1 MIPKRRKLAAKY
13 FRTLLDNGIHKKH
26 AIAKTCEIYEI
37 CRATL
42 YVYCKK
48 YKVPTS

>member
-1 MIPKRRKLAAKY
+1 MIPKMKRIAAKY
-13 FRTLLDNGIHKKH
+13 FRTLLLNGVHKKQ
-26 AIAKTCEIYEI
+26 AIANTCKAYNI